1 MAKIPEKLGSEY
13 YRSFLSRQG
22 QAFYDC
28 LQAQLLRGDHSG
40 KTALFISSPETAASD
55 GFAAYKALRDDHPE
69 FFYLGSQSEFTRS
82 GRIGT
87 LKYPILYA
95 PDLIG
100 RIRQQMR
107 KSICRMV
114 RGTAS
119 LPMIDREIL
128 VYGRISRTLVYCN
141 HHDVRDHNIV
151 GPVLLSSGVCEGHNA
166 LLLLCFRRIGIPCIK
181 VYGKTKT
188 DGWHCWAI
196 AWINGLPVHC
206 DVTWDGT
213 KEGIARFDYLNLS
226 DDQISGD
233 HCAFQSARI
242 PVCASEELSYY
253 RRRGLCVHSYSDLK
267 ARLKRDAQRGRW
279 PILLHFSYQP
289 PSGDC
294 LKEAQRAFSE
304 ERIGG
309 KHRLYYHPTLKN
321 LAVKELS

>member
-13 YRSFLSRQG
+13 YRGFLSRQG

-100 RIRQQMR
+100 RIRQQVR

-141 HHDVRDHNIV
+141 HHDVRDHNMI
-151 GPVLLSSGVCEGHNA
+151 PFPACSSP
-166 LLLLCFRRIGIPCIK
+166 R
-181 VYGKTKT
+181 
-188 DGWHCWAI
+188 
-196 AWINGLPVHC
+196 
-206 DVTWDGT
+206 
-213 KEGIARFDYLNLS
+213 S
-226 DDQISGD
+226 
-233 HCAFQSARI
+233 
-242 PVCASEELSYY
+242 
-253 RRRGLCVHSYSDLK
+253 
-267 ARLKRDAQRGRW
+267 
-279 PILLHFSYQP
+279 
-289 PSGDC
+289 PS
-294 LKEAQRAFSE
+294 
-304 ERIGG
+304 
-309 KHRLYYHPTLKN
+309 T
-321 LAVKELS
+321 